1 MSASLSLQG
10 RKAGAVRSP
19 KISLRDFASWD
30 TGLGIITLIALLLAV
45 VFVPRFATSF
55 NLSQAIAL
63 VSEKALIVLP
73 MALLMIVRE
82 IDLSV
87 ASILA
92 LTSCILG
99 VLLQSGWPLMD
110 AIPVVLLAGALCGAL
125 NGWLV
130 TRLGLASLLV
140 TLGTMGLYRGLGYV
154 LLGADSVN
162 ELPDALTDF
171 GIAPLFTAAI
181 PQTILP
187 FLILAPIFAIVLHRT
202 AIGRRI
208 YAIGGSPEVARYSGI
223 RSDRL
228 RLWLFTLS
236 GLVCA
241 IAGIV
246 FTARLSNARANNAQ
260 GFELEIITMALLG
273 GISVFGGRG
282 RLSGGIWAV
291 ILVALLRDVLG
302 LEGVGGN
309 AQGISIGLL
318 LILSLLLGGVF
329 QTRLDAARRRAP
341 PPPPEV
347 VLPEPAS

>member
-1 MSASLSLQG
+1 MSASSATGPAAGTDRGGLRRLVTWDSCLGALTVSALVLASL
-10 RKAGAVRSP
+10 
-19 KISLRDFASWD
+19 L
-30 TGLGIITLIALLLAV
+30 
-45 VFVPRFATSF
+45 VPRFTSAF
-55 NLSQAIAL
+55 NISQAIAV

-99 VLLQSGWPLMD
+99 VLLQAGWPLAA
-110 AIPVVLLAGALCGAL
+110 AIPVVLLAGAACGAL

-171 GIAPLFTAAI
+171 GIAPLLIGAL

-187 FLILAPIFAIVLHRT
+187 FLLLAPVFAVVLHLT
-202 AIGRRI
+202 ATGRRI
-208 YAIGGSPEVARYSGI
+208 YAVGGNPEVARYSGI
-223 RSDRL
+223 DSDRL
-228 RLWLFTLS
+228 RLGLFVLS
-236 GLVCA
+236 GLMCA
-241 IAGIV
+241 VAGIV

-273 GISVFGGRG
+273 GINVFGGRG
-282 RLSGGIWAV
+282 RLSGVIWAV

-302 LEGVGGN
+302 LEGVGGD

-318 LILSLLLGGVF
+318 LILSLLLSGVV
-329 QTRLDAARRRAP
+329 QSRLGAARARPSP
-341 PPPPEV
+341 PPA
-347 VLPEPAS
+347 PA

>member
-1 MSASLSLQG
+1 ML
-10 RKAGAVRSP
+10 
-19 KISLRDFASWD
+19 
-30 TGLGIITLIALLLAV
+30 
-45 VFVPRFATSF
+45 VPRFATAF
-55 NLSQAIAL
+55 NLSQAIAV

-99 VLLQSGWPLMD
+99 ALLQAGWPLVA
-110 AIPVVLLAGALCGAL
+110 AIPVVLLAGAACGAL

-140 TLGTMGLYRGLGYV
+140 TLGTMGLFRGLGYV

-162 ELPDALTDF
+162 ELPDALTNF
-171 GIAPLFTAAI
+171 GIDPLITSVL

-187 FLILAPIFAIVLHRT
+187 FLLLAPVFAVVLHLT
-202 AIGRRI
+202 ATGRRI
-208 YAIGGSPEVARYSGI
+208 YAVGGSPEVARYSGI
-223 RSDRL
+223 DSNRL
-228 RLWLFTLS
+228 KLGLFVLS
-236 GLVCA
+236 GVICA
-241 IAGIV
+241 LAGIV

-273 GISVFGGRG
+273 GINVFGGRG
-282 RLSGGIWAV
+282 ALSGVIWAV

-302 LEGVGGN
+302 LEGVGGD

-318 LILSLLLGGVF
+318 LILSLLLSGVA
-329 QTRLDAARRRAP
+329 QSRLRATRDRQRSPAVPAP
-341 PPPPEV
+341 P
-347 VLPEPAS
+347 